1 MSYPHEAEHNAAV
14 DRRTPPTN
22 SATILYVAAVIVLSL
37 LGVGAIVALTVLN
50 PEKDHSS
57 TIVVILGFLVPT
69 VTALLAGAVS
79 QVQKSVN
86 GRLTQLLAMT
96 ARTHAAEGEIVGQ
109 AKAAATI
116 AAMPEVT
123 IAKVVPAAAIATA
136 VEHPPAPP
144 NGEHQR

>member
-1 MSYPHEAEHNAAV
+1 MYPNEAEDNHAV
-14 DRRTPPTN
+14 DRRLPP
-22 SATILYVAAVIVLSL
+22 SASHTMLYVAAVIVLSVV
-37 LGVGAIVALTVLN
+37 GVGSIVALQLLN
-50 PEKDHSS
+50 PEKDHSA

-96 ARTHAAEGEIVGQ
+96 ARTHAAEGEIVGA
-109 AKAAATI
+109 AKANAHI
-116 AAMPEVT
+116 AALPEVVV
-123 IAKVVPAAAIATA
+123 AKVVPAAVIAA
-136 VEHPPAPP
+136 VENPPASPP